1 MEEFLFPLTEISF
14 QTNLHVNIR
23 HHPPNLIGGNIS
35 TLIYSHENRKQGLTF
50 VHLVPAKQLHKQ

>member
-1 MEEFLFPLTEISF
+1 MEGFLFPLTEISS
-14 QTNLHVNIR
+14 QPDLHVNIR

-50 VHLVPAKQLHKQ
+50 VHLAPAKQLQKE